1 MLHMQ
6 QSLSLN
12 NCSKNKL
19 AIVWEL
25 GPSSVT
31 FMDNWFR
38 MSLVTQPLHG
48 VSFITFRGARVM
60 SFQPSY
66 KQVCGA
72 SSRRHLKTKF
82 SEFMPM
88 QMVPR
93 QGDNWYASLWTWLIC
108 SFLDKVHQHYCQG
121 EPNFRHTP
129 MSTSRCICLLQGMGQ
144 SSCFNPLVKQAVMS
158 SSETDSGFMPLVKQ
172 PCLTMKQVPDS
183 CLLSNRQLYLAL
195 KQVPV
200 SFLSNSQP
208 YFVLKQVP
216 DSRLLWNRQSC
227 LMLKQTGRGV

>member
-1 MLHMQ
+1 
-6 QSLSLN
+6 
-12 NCSKNKL
+12 
-19 AIVWEL
+19 
-25 GPSSVT
+25 
-31 FMDNWFR
+31 
-38 MSLVTQPLHG
+38 
-48 VSFITFRGARVM
+48 
-60 SFQPSY
+60 
-66 KQVCGA
+66 
-72 SSRRHLKTKF
+72 
-82 SEFMPM
+82 
-88 QMVPR
+88 
-93 QGDNWYASLWTWLIC
+93 
-108 SFLDKVHQHYCQG
+108 
-121 EPNFRHTP
+121 
-129 MSTSRCICLLQGMGQ
+129 
-144 SSCFNPLVKQAVMS
+144 MS